1 LKVVQI
7 GTGGWGK
14 NHTRILSQLGVLS
27 AVCDVDEER
36 GKEYG
41 EKYSVNHYNSVDS
54 LLDSEDF
61 DAAFVCTP
69 TSTHSK
75 IASQLIQAKKNVFVE
90 KPMTYLSEE
99 GEDLLELAK
108 RNHVLLTCGYIERFN
123 PAVGTVKE
131 LVESK
136 KYVFVEKPMTYDS
149 SEGEKL
155 KQLAQKN
162 KVILTCGY
170 IERFNPAVD
179 VVKNFIK
186 EKKYGDL
193 VMLEFHRENRM
204 PLHIK
209 DVGIIYDTS
218 VHDIDTAMWLFDDT
232 PEVVFARAGQIK
244 HEHEDFAS
252 IMLGF
257 KDNKVAIISSN
268 WITPTRVRNFNAVCT
283 EAIISS
289 DFISQE
295 VKIEKSD
302 DTEIPRHEKQE
313 PLLREIESFLGA
325 IDGKNELIVK
335 PEHAVNVTKIA
346 EAALLSSQKG
356 TPIYL
361 ELK

>member
-1 LKVVQI
+1 MKVAQI

-14 NHTRILSQLGVLS
+14 NHTRILSQLGVLT
-27 AVCDVDEER
+27 AVCDANKER
-36 GKEYG
+36 SKEYS
-41 EKYSVNHYNSVDS
+41 EKYSVNSYDSVDA

-61 DAAFVCTP
+61 DAAFICTP

-75 IASQLIQAKKNVFVE
+75 IANQLIQKKKNVFIE
-90 KPMTYLSEE
+90 KPLTYLSEE

-108 RNHVLLTCGYIERFN
+108 
-123 PAVGTVKE
+123 
-131 LVESK
+131 
-136 KYVFVEKPMTYDS
+136 
-149 SEGEKL
+149 
-155 KQLAQKN
+155 KN
-162 KVILTCGY
+162 KVIMTCGY

-179 VVKNFIK
+179 LVKNYVK
-186 EKKYGDL
+186 SKKYGEL

-232 PEVVFARAGQIK
+232 PQVVFARAGSIN
-244 HEHEDFAS
+244 HEHEDFAT

-257 KDNKVAIISSN
+257 KNNKVAIISSN
-268 WITPTRVRNFNAVCT
+268 WVTPTRVRNFNAVCT
-283 EAIISS
+283 EGIISS

-295 VKIEKSD
+295 IRIETKN
-302 DTEIPRHEKQE
+302 DTEIPRNEKQE
-313 PLLREIESFLGA
+313 PLLLEIKNFLEA
-325 IDGKNELIVK
+325 IEGKNELRVK
-335 PEHAVNVTKIA
+335 PEQALNVTKIA
-346 EAALLSSQKG
+346 EASLLSSQKG

>member
-1 LKVVQI
+1 MKVAQI

-14 NHTRILSQLGVLS
+14 NHTRILSQLGVLT
-27 AVCDVDEER
+27 AVCDANKER
-36 GKEYG
+36 SKEYS
-41 EKYSVNHYNSVDS
+41 EKYSVNSYDSVDA
-54 LLDSEDF
+54 LLDSENF
-61 DAAFVCTP
+61 DAAFICTP
-69 TSTHSK
+69 TSTHSQ
-75 IASQLIQAKKNVFVE
+75 IANQLLQKKKNVFIE
-90 KPMTYLSEE
+90 KPLTYLSEE

-108 RNHVLLTCGYIERFN
+108 
-123 PAVGTVKE
+123 
-131 LVESK
+131 
-136 KYVFVEKPMTYDS
+136 
-149 SEGEKL
+149 
-155 KQLAQKN
+155 KN
-162 KVILTCGY
+162 NVIMTCGY

-179 VVKNFIK
+179 LVKNYVK
-186 EKKYGDL
+186 SKKYGEL

-232 PEVVFARAGQIK
+232 PQVVFARAGSIN
-244 HEHEDFAS
+244 HEHEDFAT

-283 EAIISS
+283 EGIISS

-295 VKIEKSD
+295 VRIETKN
-302 DTEIPRHEKQE
+302 DTEIPRNEKQE
-313 PLLREIESFLGA
+313 PLQLEIQNFLGA
-325 IDGKNELIVK
+325 IEGKNELRVK
-335 PEHAVNVTKIA
+335 PEQAVNVTKIA
-346 EAALLSSQKG
+346 EASLLSSQKG